1 MICEHLNTCGFIA
14 SASRVMPF
22 TAVMIKAIHCKD
34 AGYGCAKNKDHEVLV
49 IDKERGNLWSGTMI
63 EGLEIFEKEFSK
75 SYKKL
80 CVRGY
85 IETARVQRFDMAAL
99 K

>member
-1 MICEHLNTCGFIA
+1 MICEHLSTCGFIA
-14 SASRVMPF
+14 SITRVMPF

-34 AGYGCAKNKDHEVLV
+34 AGSGCAQYKDHEVLA
-49 IDKERGNLWSGTMI
+49 IDKERGNLRPGALI

-80 CVRGY
+80 CVRRHM
-85 IETARVQRFDMAAL
+85 ETARAQTFDMTAL